1 MTRAEK
7 QELIEELSERFAQN
21 SFFYITDASGMS
33 VAQINNFRR
42 LCYTKGM
49 PFKVYKNT
57 LIRKALDRLPTDT
70 SGMDMALKGQSGI
83 LFSTESG
90 SAPAKLLKQFHKTL
104 TLRKGE
110 IAKPVLKGAYL
121 DSDVFIG
128 ANNLDMLTSIKGKQE
143 LIGEIIGLLQSPAK
157 NVVSALQSGGNK
169 LAALLETLSKR
180 EG

>member
-42 LCYTKGM
+42 LCYSKGM

-83 LFSTESG
+83 LFSDESG
-90 SAPAKLLKQFHKTL
+90 SAPAKLLKQYHKTL

-121 DSDVFIG
+121 DSDVYIG